1 MPRAPEEAATIA
13 ATSLMTW
20 NAVWSLVL
28 PDFIVGG
35 YEADGWNYAT
45 TTTRVESMQESCSMQ
60 ERGWCIKQKMCHV
73 PCHVVPAAPTPARSK
88 MARRFCTSSYMKF
101 VAGDIKNWFSSVH
114 RQLLLPPTH
123 LLVCRSTVTVC
134 PRIFK
139 HTYTW
144 QALSRTEEKRQSR
157 SNNQRFESQ
166 GRGDDREKKMMDFF
180 IMFIL
185 Q

>member
-1 MPRAPEEAATIA
+1 MPREPEEAATIA

-45 TTTRVESMQESCSMQ
+45 TTTRVESMQESCTPSMQ

-101 VAGDIKNWFSSVH
+101 EAGDIKNWSSSVH
-114 RQLLLPPTH
+114 RQLGTPTSYA
-123 LLVCRSTVTVC
+123 LARLSVDGDCLSADLQ
-134 PRIFK
+134 
-139 HTYTW
+139 TYLHVAGT
-144 QALSRTEEKRQSR
+144 LTH
-157 SNNQRFESQ
+157 
-166 GRGDDREKKMMDFF
+166 
-180 IMFIL
+180 
-185 Q
+185 